1 MPIERSRHALPAAQ
15 IITAARRL
23 LNASTLCAVATL
35 STSGRAHVHTAY
47 FAWTS
52 ELDIVWLSEPSAR
65 HSRNL
70 RANPSAAISV
80 YDSNQTWGESDRG
93 IQLFGSGRELADQ
106 SAREAEDLYAERF
119 PAFARRDL
127 GAYRFY
133 RVRPRRMKLFD
144 ERVFGEGVFVTAT
157 IRRGG
162 EVAWDRTEIY
172 RASEG
177 STPAGEG

>member
-1 MPIERSRHALPAAQ
+1 MPIERSRHALPAAR

-23 LNASTLCAVATL
+23 LNASTLCAVATV
-35 STSGRAHVHTAY
+35 SGSGRAHVHTAY
-47 FAWTS
+47 FAWTP
-52 ELDIVWLSEPSAR
+52 EFDIVWLSEPSAR

-80 YDSNQTWGESDRG
+80 YDSNQTWGQSDRG
-93 IQLFGSGRELADQ
+93 IQLFGSGREPVGRA
-106 SAREAEDLYAERF
+106 AREAEGVYVERF
-119 PAFARRDL
+119 PAFARTDL

-144 ERVFGEGVFVTAT
+144 ERLFGEGVLVTAT

-162 EVAWDRTEIY
+162 DVAWDRTEVY
-172 RASEG
+172 RASGGSIPSSEG
-177 STPAGEG
+177 

>member
-47 FAWTS
+47 FAWTP
-52 ELDIVWLSEPSAR
+52 ELDIVWLSEPTAR

-70 RANPSAAISV
+70 QASPSAAITI
-80 YDSNQTWGESDRG
+80 YDSNQTWGKSDRG
-93 IQLFGSGRELADQ
+93 IQLFGLGRELTGRA
-106 SAREAEDLYAERF
+106 ARDAEDVYAERF
-119 PAFARRDL
+119 PAFARKDL

-162 EVAWDRTEIY
+162 EVTWDRTEIV
-172 RASEG
+172 RAREG

>member
-1 MPIERSRHALPAAQ
+1 MPTERSKRALPAER
-15 IITAARRL
+15 IMTAARRL
-23 LNASTLCAVATL
+23 LDASTLCAV
-35 STSGRAHVHTAY
+35 STVSGSGSAHVHTAY
-47 FAWTS
+47 FAWTL
-52 ELDIVWLSEPSAR
+52 EFDIVWLSDPSAG

-70 RANPSAAISV
+70 RARPSAAIAV
-80 YDSNQTWGESDRG
+80 YDSNQTWGTSDRG
-93 IQLFGSGRELADQ
+93 IQLFGSGRELADRA
-106 SAREAEDLYAERF
+106 AREAGAVYAERF
-119 PAFARRDL
+119 PAFARKDL

-162 EVAWDRTEIY
+162 EVTWDRTEIV
-172 RASEG
+172 RAHEG